1 MKNKIMILVIV
12 LVVLGG
18 GLWYMQSAGTKPALA
33 PETANT
39 PAQNNGA
46 NADAPVATGKVDDLL
61 ASVDSEGWQESD
73 MILAGDADAET
84 ALSDEGVIS
93 DLNQSYDE
101 TTL

>member
-1 MKNKIMILVIV
+1 MKNKIMISVIV
-12 LVVLGG
+12 LIVLAGG
-18 GLWYMQSAGTKPALA
+18 FWYMQSEGTKPALV
-33 PETANT
+33 PETENM

-61 ASVDSEGWQESD
+61 ASVDSEGSQEPD
-73 MILAGDADAET
+73 MTLAGDADAET